1 MFLPIYSQHAE
12 RNTIIFSSHANL
24 NALNWHSRPE
34 VTSSHRTTEH
44 YYPFISDNFHS
55 FDRGNG
61 GYYKTKRVGQKSLSK
76 KIDLQ
81 NILVLL
87 NAYTRD
93 SWKQNCSLSYNRSK
107 VEKEGKSDIFFTS
120 NFLSFMISLL
130 QKHLVLFPYG
140 RGIIPFLDPLKVSN
154 VKQLQLYI
162 TLIWLLPAHLQP
174 SLQSDRGCDTAISYI
189 CQDES

>member
-1 MFLPIYSQHAE
+1 MFLPIYSQRAE
-12 RNTIIFSSHANL
+12 RNTIIFSSDANIS
-24 NALNWHSRPE
+24 ALNWHSRPE

-55 FDRGNG
+55 FDRENS
-61 GYYKTKRVGQKSLSK
+61 GYYKTKCVGQKSLFK

-87 NAYTRD
+87 NGYTRG

-107 VEKEGKSDIFFTS
+107 VEKERKSDIFFTS

-130 QKHLVLFPYG
+130 QKHLVLFPCG
-140 RGIIPFLDPLKVSN
+140 RGIIPFLGSLKS
-154 VKQLQLYI
+154 Q
-162 TLIWLLPAHLQP
+162 
-174 SLQSDRGCDTAISYI
+174 
-189 CQDES
+189 